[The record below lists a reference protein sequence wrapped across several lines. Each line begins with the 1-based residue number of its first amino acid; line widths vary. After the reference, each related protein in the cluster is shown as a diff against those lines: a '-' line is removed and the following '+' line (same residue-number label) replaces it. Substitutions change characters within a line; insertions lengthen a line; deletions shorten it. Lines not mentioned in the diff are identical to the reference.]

1 MDFTM
6 DRDASSSCPFGPDL
20 QRYWDLRYQL
30 FSRFDEGIELDREGL
45 YSATAEADALD
56 MADRVPGKRVLDAFG
71 GVGGNAIGFARRGK
85 SVICVEKDPA
95 RAQMIITN
103 AKVYE
108 VDALIEVINAD
119 VFEVI
124 GAVCVDALYL
134 APPWGG
140 PDYYKK
146 DRFLMT
152 DFAPSPVKVI
162 EALPS
167 AFQGTITLTAPVN
180 LPNTEM
186 TLVADEWS
194 TLVSRHADG
203 RPKYF
208 THTWN
213 YELERR

>member
-1 MDFTM
+1 MMGFTM
-6 DRDASSSCPFGPDL
+6 VRDASSSCPFGPDL
-20 QRYWDLRYQL
+20 QRYWDLRYEL

-95 RAQMIITN
+95 RAHMIRTN

-119 VFEVI
+119 IFDVI
-124 GAVCVDALYL
+124 GSVSADALYL

-146 DRFLMT
+146 DKFLMT
-152 DFAPSPVKVI
+152 DFAPSPVEVT

-167 AFQGTITLTAPVN
+167 AFRGTITLTGPVN

-186 TLVADEWS
+186 ALVASEWS
-194 TLVSRHADG
+194 TLVSRRADG

-208 THTWN
+208 THTWDHDP
-213 YELERR
+213 E

>member
-1 MDFTM
+1 MMGFTM
-6 DRDASSSCPFGPDL
+6 HRDASSSCPFGPDL
-20 QRYWDLRYQL
+20 QRYWDLRYEL
-30 FSRFDEGIELDREGL
+30 FSLFDEGIELDREGL

-71 GVGGNAIGFARRGK
+71 GVGGNAIGFARRGN

-95 RAQMIITN
+95 RARMIRTN

-119 VFEVI
+119 IFDVI
-124 GAVCVDALYL
+124 GSVSADALYL

-146 DRFLMT
+146 DKFLMT
-152 DFAPSPVKVI
+152 DFAPSPVEVT

-167 AFQGTITLTAPVN
+167 AFRGTITLTGPVN

-186 TLVADEWS
+186 ALVASEWS
-194 TLVSRHADG
+194 TLVSRRADR

-208 THTWN
+208 THTWDHDP
-213 YELERR
+213 E